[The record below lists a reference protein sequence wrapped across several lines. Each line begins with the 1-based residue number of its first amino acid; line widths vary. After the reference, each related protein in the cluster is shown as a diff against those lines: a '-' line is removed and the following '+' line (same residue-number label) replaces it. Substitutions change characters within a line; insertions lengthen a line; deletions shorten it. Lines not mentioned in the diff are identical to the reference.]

1 MQNNNICTL
10 IMAGG
15 RGTRFWP
22 KSTEEK
28 PKQFLN
34 LLGEKTMLQLTVER
48 SLEIT
53 PIERIFIVTG
63 ETYKKIVKEQLPNL
77 PERNIII
84 EPTRKK
90 YSTMYIT
97 SITIY
102 KTNI

>member
-63 ETYKKIVKEQLPNL
+63 ENYKKIVKEQLPNL
-77 PERNIII
+77 PEKNIIL
-84 EPTRKK
+84 EPIRKK

-97 SITIY
+97 FFFVY
-102 KTNI
+102 KADI